1 MIYHHQWVHS
11 NQENQETMKN
21 LLIFEHT
28 SVMAENRSKNGSEDF
43 HEPWYDL
50 EGCIHHKLLPNSR
63 NFMYIAAN
71 YEPKPEKIDGRWKE
85 KEREQIKKRRGG
97 RRWITAGQRTAVLE
111 VAGGG
116 GAAVWAGGNGG
127 RWLELSE

>member
-50 EGCIHHKLLPNSR
+50 EGCIHYKLLPNSR

-71 YEPKPEKIDGRWKE
+71 YEPKPE
-85 KEREQIKKRRGG
+85 
-97 RRWITAGQRTAVLE
+97 
-111 VAGGG
+111 
-116 GAAVWAGGNGG
+116 N
-127 RWLELSE
+127 